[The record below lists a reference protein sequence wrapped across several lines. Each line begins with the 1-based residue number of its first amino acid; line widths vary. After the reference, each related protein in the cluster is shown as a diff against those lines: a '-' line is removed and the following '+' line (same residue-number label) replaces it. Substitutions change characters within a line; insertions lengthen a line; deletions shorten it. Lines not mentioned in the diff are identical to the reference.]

1 MAERTLLLAGFGG
14 QGVMVCGQLLCYTA
28 SETTDKFVTFFPS
41 YGSEQRGGTANC
53 YVVISDEMI
62 GAPMADVMDDLMVL
76 NDPSLTKFESR
87 LKVGGTMFINSSIV
101 SVEPTRKDIKVIK
114 VPAGDI
120 AMECGNARA
129 ANLAMVGAY
138 IGFTE
143 LLPPDKVKHT
153 AEKKLGKKRPHLVPI
168 NNAAFDK
175 GMEVGKAA
183 K

>member
-1 MAERTLLLAGFGG
+1 MAERTLLIGGFGG

-28 SETTDKFVTFFPS
+28 SDTTDKHVTFFPS

-87 LKVGGTMFINSSIV
+87 LKPGGAMFINSSIV
-101 SVEPTRKDIKVIK
+101 TVEPTRNDIKVIK

-120 AMECGNARA
+120 AMEAGNARS

-138 IGFTE
+138 IGYTD
-143 LLPPDKVKHT
+143 LLPADLIKLT
-153 AEKKLGKKRPHLVPI
+153 AEKKLGKKRPHLIPV

-175 GMEVGKAA
+175 GFEVGKAA